1 MPPFHFV
8 QLKYLKK
15 PPAQGLD
22 YSGLP
27 LLLNTQQPQAL
38 EPSSLD
44 QPVAGTEIFPFL
56 DASRD
61 FFIVHIL
68 KTLSLGMGFWTRV
81 CSCPSGATCALWVV
95 CALEISALEHGGGVE
110 SITGLGSPLQ

>member
-1 MPPFHFV
+1 M
-8 QLKYLKK
+8 
-15 PPAQGLD
+15 
-22 YSGLP
+22 
-27 LLLNTQQPQAL
+27 NTQQPQAL
-38 EPSSLD
+38 ELFSLD

-110 SITGLGSPLQ
+110 SITVTDMLKSPQAEERAEAEFCTDLMNFQIAG